1 MPCTFECVM
10 QFIIGRASPS
20 STTPRA
26 AVAMLLCA
34 NAATPTAGLFAASL
48 IDCSPSPAPY
58 WSGKHCLIPNS
69 ARRSPH
75 KPNNPFVR
83 SELTSLR
90 PDLPL
95 GRAPRASAVQDAA
108 TRHRRLAPA
117 RSVLDSASTVLC
129 SICREVQPIPP
140 ASGVTAPLNSSLTI
154 GRKSGSRSRSVRACW
169 GL

>member
-1 MPCTFECVM
+1 
-10 QFIIGRASPS
+10 
-20 STTPRA
+20 
-26 AVAMLLCA
+26 
-34 NAATPTAGLFAASL
+34 
-48 IDCSPSPAPY
+48 
-58 WSGKHCLIPNS
+58 LIPNS
-69 ARRSPH
+69 ARRSKH
-75 KPNNPFVR
+75 KPDNPFVR
-83 SELTSLR
+83 SEPTSLR

-108 TRHRRLAPA
+108 KRHRRLAPA
-117 RSVLDSASTVLC
+117 GSVLDSASTVLC